1 MNTDTSRK
9 PVKDQFSLKAL
20 ILAGKHTGK
29 TIPVENQLKT
39 SNEKYGKTSK
49 TSYPLTGI
57 TVSVTGSGKKRTFRH
72 EDEGSFMDECQKA
85 ERQDQAINSSL
96 PVDPL
101 DLPDSDEA
109 IAWATHVW
117 GLADH
122 DVNIHALLIWDVWL
136 RLKDE
141 QLVIE
146 PMGRLRPDE
155 LAVVRRWL
163 KLRDSRGVTREAH
176 IVQTLQTG
184 IPWQGDDL
192 PMTPPFEMKQARRF
206 FDTLKDAA

>member
-1 MNTDTSRK
+1 MGLWVSFGHGFQREN
-9 PVKDQFSLKAL
+9 L
-20 ILAGKHTGK
+20 IPKIP
-29 TIPVENQLKT
+29 TIPKTHRKVGQETNSRDFRDSRDKVSILK
-39 SNEKYGKTSK
+39 K
-49 TSYPLTGI
+49 
-57 TVSVTGSGKKRTFRH
+57 GS
-72 EDEGSFMDECQKA
+72 
-85 ERQDQAINSSL
+85 
-96 PVDPL
+96 VDPL
-101 DLPDSDEA
+101 DLPDSEEA

-122 DVNIHALLIWDVWL
+122 DVNIRALLLWDIWL

-141 QLVIE
+141 QLVLE

-155 LAVVRRWL
+155 LASVRRWL

-176 IVQTLQTG
+176 VVQTLQTG

-206 FDTLKDAA
+206 FDTLKRAA